1 MSLFP
6 FTAIV
11 GLDQAKKSLIYHALD
26 PRLGG
31 TLLLGHRGCA
41 KSTLVRA
48 FAALLRSDDGKPA
61 PFCEVPL
68 GITEDRLLGSIDP
81 ESLVEKQQW
90 QTRIGLLEKAH
101 QGILYIDEVNL
112 LPDHL
117 SDLILDSAAS
127 GVHRLERD
135 GITRVVESRYV
146 LVGTMNPEE
155 GELRPQLLDR
165 FAHGVR
171 IKDDFSEEERV
182 EIVQRRMAI
191 DDAPSLFQDRYRQ
204 EEERLRERIQD
215 ARARLKHVVI
225 HDEQRREIA
234 RRGSDLKVEG
244 MRTELA
250 VMRTARSAAA
260 WHERNE
266 VSTGDIEEAWAMCL
280 GHRQDEINPPASQPP
295 PRPEQP
301 GRSSS
306 ASSRDQSGGSSSPA
320 PLHTREQSIEL
331 RVEPANSST
340 AFSTWWK
347 HSEKPVQERPG
358 PGHSVHTN
366 AKAPIAWLAS
376 VLASTQAGWL
386 SGNGPFRLCRSRLSK
401 KRSLWIF
408 LDASRSTG
416 MSGFLSKAGALLQA
430 ARQLQIDCPVHVL
443 LLRENRMRWLCRNK
457 SWTMACNTLAA
468 VNSASGGSHLAEAL
482 ANLNRSM
489 LRKRHTLPWAMIF
502 TDGLNRR
509 LSSESTTQSITRMK
523 LALRRIQATAASVAW
538 FYPKPRPGMPDLSQR
553 LFAEFQ
559 GTRLQL
565 PSDN

>member
-11 GLDQAKKSLIYHALD
+11 GMEQAKKSLIYHALD

-68 GITEDRLLGSIDP
+68 GITEDRLLGSVDP
-81 ESLVEKQQW
+81 ESLVEKHQW

-127 GVHRLERD
+127 GIHRLERD

-171 IKDDFSEEERV
+171 IRDDFSEEERV
-182 EIVQRRMAI
+182 EIVQRRLAF
-191 DDAPSLFQDRYRQ
+191 DDAPAVFQDRYRQ
-204 EEERLRERIQD
+204 EEERLRERIQE
-215 ARARLKHVVI
+215 ARARLKRVVI
-225 HDEQRREIA
+225 RDEQRREIA

-244 MRTELA
+244 MRAELA
-250 VMRTARSAAA
+250 VMRTARGAAA
-260 WHERNE
+260 WDSRNE
-266 VSTGDIEEAWAMCL
+266 VSTADIEEAWAMCL
-280 GHRQDEINPPASQPP
+280 GHRQDEVRPPSPQPPP
-295 PRPEQP
+295 PRPERP
-301 GRSSS
+301 ERTS
-306 ASSRDQSGGSSSPA
+306 ASSPRSQSGGSSSPA
-320 PLHTREQSIEL
+320 PLHAREQSIEL
-331 RVEPANSST
+331 RAAPANPSM
-340 AFSTWWK
+340 AFSNWWD
-347 HSEKPVQERPG
+347 HREKPVEERPG
-358 PGHSVHTN
+358 PGHSVHTTS
-366 AKAPIAWLAS
+366 KAPIAWLAS
-376 VLASTQAGWL
+376 LLASAQIGWL
-386 SGNGPFRLCRSRLSK
+386 SGNGSFRLHRSRLSK

-416 MSGFLSKAGALLQA
+416 MTGFLSKANALLQA
-430 ARQLQIDCPVHVL
+430 ANRLRIDCRVHIL
-443 LLRENRMRWLCRNK
+443 LLRENRVRWLCRNQGWP
-457 SWTMACNTLAA
+457 SACRALAE
-468 VNSASGGSHLAEAL
+468 VTSASGGSHLAEAMM
-482 ANLNRSM
+482 NLNRAM
-489 LRKRHTLPWAMIF
+489 LRKRHTVPWAMIF

-509 LSSESTTQSITRMK
+509 LAHETTTQSITRMRF
-523 LALRRIQATAASVAW
+523 ALQRIQATTLALARG
-538 FYPKPRPGMPDLSQR
+538 YPKPRPGMAHLSQR
-553 LFAEFQ
+553 LFAGFQ
-559 GTRLQL
+559 GTRLPL
-565 PSDN
+565 

>member
-11 GLDQAKKSLIYHALD
+11 GLEQAKKSLIYHALD

-48 FAALLRSDDGKPA
+48 FAALLRSDDGKAA

-68 GITEDRLLGSIDP
+68 GITEDRLLGSVDP

-90 QTRIGLLEKAH
+90 QTRTGLLEKAH

-171 IKDDFSEEERV
+171 IKDEFSEDERV
-182 EIVQRRMAI
+182 EIVQRRLAF
-191 DDAPSLFQDRYRQ
+191 DDAPGVFQDRYRL
-204 EEERLRERIQD
+204 EEDRLRERIQE
-215 ARARLKHVVI
+215 ARARLKDVVI
-225 HDEQRREIA
+225 RDEQRRELA
-234 RRGSDLKVEG
+234 RRGNELKVEG

-260 WHERNE
+260 WNSRNE
-266 VSTGDIEEAWAMCL
+266 VLTGDIEEAWAMCL
-280 GHRQDEINPPASQPP
+280 GHRHEEPKPPTMEPPP

-301 GRSSS
+301 GRSGSS
-306 ASSRDQSGGSSSPA
+306 SPSRRQSGDNSSPA
-320 PLHTREQSIEL
+320 PLQAREQSVKL
-331 RVEPANSST
+331 QVERANPST
-340 AFSTWWK
+340 GLSLWWK
-347 HSEKPVQERPG
+347 HSGKPIQERPG
-358 PGHSVHTN
+358 PGHSFHTN
-366 AKAPIAWLAS
+366 AKAPIAWLPS
-376 VLASTQAGWL
+376 VLVSARSGWL
-386 SGNGPFRLCRSRLSK
+386 LAGGSFRLCRSRLSK
-401 KRSLWIF
+401 KKSFWIF

-416 MSGFLSKAGALLQA
+416 MTGFLSRA
-430 ARQLQIDCPVHVL
+430 AAFLRAASHLRIDCRVHIQ
-443 LLRENRMRWLCRNK
+443 LLRENRVRWLCRNK
-457 SWTMACNTLAA
+457 SWATACRALDT
-468 VNSASGGSHLAEAL
+468 VNFASGGSYLAEAL
-482 ANLNRSM
+482 TNLNRSI
-489 LRKRHTLPWAMIF
+489 LRKRHTLPWTIIF
-502 TDGLNRR
+502 SDGLNRR
-509 LSSESTTQSITRMK
+509 LASETPRQSIIRMK
-523 LALRRIQATAASVAW
+523 FALRRIQATASALAW
-538 FYPKPRPGMPDLSQR
+538 VHPKPRPGRSNLPQS

-559 GTRLQL
+559 GTRL
-565 PSDN
+565 PI

>member
-11 GLDQAKKSLIYHALD
+11 GLEQAKKSLIYHALD

-48 FAALLRSDDGKPA
+48 FAALLRSDNGKPA

-68 GITEDRLLGSIDP
+68 GITEDRLLGSVDP

-182 EIVQRRMAI
+182 EIVQQRLAF
-191 DDAPSLFQDRYRQ
+191 DDAPSVFQDRYHQ
-204 EEERLRERIQD
+204 DEERLCERIQE
-215 ARARLKHVVI
+215 ARGRLNHVVI

-234 RRGSDLKVEG
+234 RRGRELKVEG

-260 WHERNE
+260 WHSRTE
-266 VSTGDIEEAWAMCL
+266 VSPSDIEEAWALCL
-280 GHRQDEINPPASQPP
+280 GHRLEEIKPPVIHQPP
-295 PRPEQP
+295 RQEPP
-301 GRSSS
+301 GHSSS
-306 ASSRDQSGGSSSPA
+306 APSKQGKPGAGSSPT
-320 PLHTREQSIEL
+320 PLHAREQSIEF
-331 RVEPANSST
+331 RIEPAAPST
-340 AFSTWWK
+340 TLSTWWNQ
-347 HSEKPVQERPG
+347 SEKPVQERPG
-358 PGHSVHTN
+358 PGHSVHTTS
-366 AKAPIAWLAS
+366 KAPIAWLAS
-376 VLASTQAGWL
+376 VLASAQADWL
-386 SGNGPFRLCRSRLSK
+386 SGNGSFRLCRSRLSR

-416 MSGFLSKAGALLQA
+416 MTGFLSKARTLLQA
-430 ARQLQIDCPVHVL
+430 AGRLKIDSRVHIL
-443 LLRENRMRWLCRNK
+443 LLRENRVRWLSRNT
-457 SWTMACNTLAA
+457 SWATACDAVAA

-482 ANLNRSM
+482 VNLNRSM
-489 LRKRHTLPWAMIF
+489 LRKRHTIPWAMIF

-509 LSSESTTQSITRMK
+509 LPNETTAQSITRMK
-523 LALRRIQATAASVAW
+523 LALRRIHATTSALAW
-538 FYPKPRPGMPDLSQR
+538 FHPKPRTGMPGLSQR
-553 LFAEFQ
+553 LFADFQ
-559 GTRLQL
+559 ETRFQL
-565 PSDN
+565 

>member
-11 GLDQAKKSLIYHALD
+11 GLEQAKKSLIYHALD

-48 FAALLRSDDGKPA
+48 FAALLRSEDGKPA

-68 GITEDRLLGSIDP
+68 GITEDRLLGSVDP

-182 EIVQRRMAI
+182 EIVQRRLAF
-191 DDAPSLFQDRYRQ
+191 DDAPSAFQDRYRQ
-204 EEERLRERIQD
+204 EEERLRQGIQE
-215 ARARLKHVVI
+215 ARNRLKHVVI
-225 HDEQRREIA
+225 RDEQRREIA
-234 RRGSDLKVEG
+234 RRARDLKVEG

-260 WHERNE
+260 WNSRNE
-266 VSTGDIEEAWAMCL
+266 VLTADIEEAWALCL
-280 GHRQDEINPPASQPP
+280 GHRQEEAKTPSILNPPHNQAG
-295 PRPEQP
+295 RPA
-301 GRSSS
+301 SSS
-306 ASSRDQSGGSSSPA
+306 SQGQSGNGSSPA
-320 PLHTREQSIEL
+320 PLHAREQSIEL
-331 RVEPANSST
+331 RTESAAPST
-340 AFSTWWK
+340 AFSTWWNQ
-347 HSEKPVQERPG
+347 SEKPVQERPG
-358 PGHSVHTN
+358 PGHSVHTTS
-366 AKAPIAWLAS
+366 KAPIAWLAS
-376 VLASTQAGWL
+376 VLASVQADWL
-386 SGNGPFRLCRSRLSK
+386 LGNGSFRLRRSRLSK

-416 MSGFLSKAGALLQA
+416 MTGFLSRASVLLQA
-430 ARQLQIDCPVHVL
+430 ADRLKINCRVHIL
-443 LLRENRMRWLCRNK
+443 LLRENRVRWLCRNK
-457 SWTMACNTLAA
+457 RWATACGALAA

-482 ANLNRSM
+482 VNLNRSM
-489 LRKRHTLPWAMIF
+489 LRKRHTIPWAMIF

-509 LSSESTTQSITRMK
+509 LSNETMTQSLTRMK
-523 LALRRIQATAASVAW
+523 LALRRIQVTASAFAW
-538 FYPKPRPGMPDLSQR
+538 FHPKSRLGMPNLSHR
-553 LFAEFQ
+553 LFAEFK
-559 GTRLQL
+559 GTR
-565 PSDN
+565 SEI

>member
-11 GLDQAKKSLIYHALD
+11 GLEQAKKSLIYHALD

-31 TLLLGHRGCA
+31 SLLLGHRGCA

-48 FAALLRSDDGKPA
+48 FAALLRSADGKPA

-68 GITEDRLLGSIDP
+68 GITEDRLLGSVDP

-182 EIVQRRMAI
+182 EIVQQRLAF
-191 DDAPSLFQDRYRQ
+191 DDAPSVFQEHYRQ
-204 EEERLRERIQD
+204 EEERLREKIQE
-215 ARARLKHVVI
+215 ARNRLNHVVI

-234 RRGSDLKVEG
+234 RRGRELKVEG

-260 WHERNE
+260 WNSRNE
-266 VSTGDIEEAWAMCL
+266 VSTGDIEEAWTLCL
-280 GHRQDEINPPASQPP
+280 GHRQDEIEPPSLHNPPPHKQAGRPSSSSSQG
-295 PRPEQP
+295 QP
-301 GRSSS
+301 GN
-306 ASSRDQSGGSSSPA
+306 GSSPA
-320 PLHTREQSIEL
+320 PLHVREQSIEL
-331 RVEPANSST
+331 RVEPANPSL
-340 AFSTWWK
+340 AFSTWWN
-347 HSEKPVQERPG
+347 HAEKLVQERPG
-358 PGHSVHTN
+358 PGHSVHTTSR
-366 AKAPIAWLAS
+366 APIAWLAS
-376 VLASTQAGWL
+376 VLASAQTDWL
-386 SGNGPFRLCRSRLSK
+386 SGNGSFRLCRSRLSK

-416 MSGFLSKAGALLQA
+416 MAGFLSKANSLLQA
-430 ARQLQIDCPVHVL
+430 ASRLRIDSRVHIL
-443 LLRENRMRWLCRNK
+443 LMRASRVHWLCRNR
-457 SWTMACNTLAA
+457 SWATACDALAA

-482 ANLNRSM
+482 VNLNRSM
-489 LRKRHTLPWAMIF
+489 LRKRHTVPWAMIF

-509 LSSESTTQSITRMK
+509 LSNETTMQSITRMK
-523 LALRRIQATAASVAW
+523 FALRRIHATTSALAW
-538 FYPKPRPGMPDLSQR
+538 FYPKTRPGMSSLSQR
-553 LFAEFQ
+553 LFDEFQ
-559 GTRLQL
+559 EIRFQL
-565 PSDN
+565 

>member
-48 FAALLRSDDGKPA
+48 FAALLRADDGKPA

-68 GITEDRLLGSIDP
+68 GITEDRLLGSVDP

-127 GVHRLERD
+127 GIHRLERD

-171 IKDDFSEEERV
+171 IKDDFSEDERV
-182 EIVQRRMAI
+182 EIVQRRLAF
-191 DDAPSLFQDRYRQ
+191 DDSPAAFQDRYRQ
-204 EEERLRERIQD
+204 EEESLRKRIEE
-215 ARARLKHVVI
+215 ARFRLKQVVI

-234 RRGSDLKVEG
+234 RRGSELKVEG

-260 WHERNE
+260 WHGRDE
-266 VSTGDIEEAWAMCL
+266 VLTGDIEEAWAMCL
-280 GHRQDEINPPASQPP
+280 GHRQDEVKTPPPQSP

-301 GRSSS
+301 QQPPRSSS
-306 ASSRDQSGGSSSPA
+306 SPSRGQSGGSSSPA
-320 PLHTREQSIEL
+320 PLHAREQSIEL
-331 RVEPANSST
+331 RVEPATPSVVL
-340 AFSTWWK
+340 STWWK

-358 PGHSVHTN
+358 PGHSAHTN
-366 AKAPIAWLAS
+366 SKAPIAWLTS
-376 VLASTQAGWL
+376 VLASAQTGWL

-416 MSGFLSKAGALLQA
+416 MSGFLSKAGALLQTS
-430 ARQLQIDCPVHVL
+430 RRLRIDCRVHIL
-443 LLRENRMRWLCRNK
+443 LLCENRVRWLCRNK
-457 SWTMACNTLAA
+457 SWATACAA
-468 VNSASGGSHLAEAL
+468 IAGVNSASGGSYLAEAL
-482 ANLNRSM
+482 VNLNRSM
-489 LRKRHTLPWAMIF
+489 LRKRHTIPWAMIF

-509 LSSESTTQSITRMK
+509 LAGETTAQSIVRMK
-523 LALRRIQATAASVAW
+523 LALRRIQATASAVAW
-538 FYPKPRPGMPDLSQR
+538 FYPKPRPGMHDLSQR

-559 GTRLQL
+559 GTRLQI
-565 PSDN
+565 

>member
-11 GLDQAKKSLIYHALD
+11 GLEQAKKSLIYHALD

-31 TLLLGHRGCA
+31 ALLLGHRGCA

-68 GITEDRLLGSIDP
+68 GITEDRLLGSVDP

-171 IKDDFSEEERV
+171 IRDDFSEEERV
-182 EIVQRRMAI
+182 EIVQRRMAF
-191 DDAPSLFQDRYRQ
+191 DDAPSVFRDRYRQ
-204 EEERLRERIQD
+204 EEERLRERIQE
-215 ARARLKHVVI
+215 ARDQLKHVVI

-250 VMRTARSAAA
+250 VMRTARGAAA
-260 WHERNE
+260 WHSRAE
-266 VSTGDIEEAWAMCL
+266 VSTGDIEEAWALCL
-280 GHRQDEINPPASQPP
+280 GHRQDEVKPPSLQNPPPH
-295 PRPEQP
+295 EQP
-301 GRSSS
+301 GRPPPSSS
-306 ASSRDQSGGSSSPA
+306 RGQSGDRSSPA
-320 PLHTREQSIEL
+320 PLHAREQSIEL
-331 RVEPANSST
+331 RVEPATPSS
-340 AFSTWWK
+340 AFATWWN
-347 HSEKPVQERPG
+347 HSEKPAQERPG
-358 PGHSVHTN
+358 PGHSAHTHS
-366 AKAPIAWLAS
+366 KAPIAWLGS
-376 VLASTQAGWL
+376 LLTSTQAGWL
-386 SGNGPFRLCRSRLSK
+386 SGNGSFRLRRSRLSK

-430 ARQLQIDCPVHVL
+430 AGRLRIDGRVHIL
-443 LLRENRMRWLCRNK
+443 LLRESRVRWLCRNK
-457 SWTMACNTLAA
+457 SWATACGALAA
-468 VNSASGGSHLAEAL
+468 VNSASGGSRLAEAL
-482 ANLNRSM
+482 VNLNRSM
-489 LRKRHTLPWAMIF
+489 LRKRHILPWAMIF

-509 LSSESTTQSITRMK
+509 LSNETTTQSLARMK
-523 LALRRIQATAASVAW
+523 LALRRIQATTSAIAW
-538 FYPKPRPGMPDLSQR
+538 FYPKPRPGAPDLSKR
-553 LFAEFQ
+553 LAAEFQ
-559 GTRLQL
+559 GTRFQV
-565 PSDN
+565 